1 MGLLRGFGAPVN
13 RYRFRSLWTVRA
25 EADDVFDVVTDPGTY
40 PLWWPDIH
48 GVGRIDDDT
57 AEVVCR
63 SVLPYALTFR
73 MHRAEQDV
81 SRGRMLIGMTGDLEG
96 FCRSTVVAARRTVT
110 LEITQ
115 DVIVNKTLLRALAPV
130 ARPVFRANHA
140 AMMWRGQRGLRRFLR
155 R

>member
-1 MGLLRGFGAPVN
+1 MRRGVRTPVN

-25 EADDVFDVVTDPGTY
+25 AAGDVFDVVTDPGTY

-73 MHRAEQDV
+73 MHRAEQDLD
-81 SRGRMLIGMTGDLEG
+81 RGRMMIGMTGDLEG
-96 FCRSTVVAARRTVT
+96 FCRSTVVPGRRTVT

-115 DVIVNKTLLRALAPV
+115 DVIVNKPLLRALAPV

-140 AMMWRGQRGLRRFLR
+140 AMMWRGQRGLRGFLKH
-155 R
+155 

>member
-1 MGLLRGFGAPVN
+1 MVVVAAMN
-13 RYRFRSLWTVRA
+13 RYQFRSVWTLPVA
-25 EADDVFDVVTDPGTY
+25 AGEVFEVVTDPATY

-57 AEVVCR
+57 AEVICR

-73 MHRAEQDV
+73 LHRAEQDFD
-81 SRGRMLIGMTGDLEG
+81 RGRMLVGMTGDLEG
-96 FCRSTVVAARRTVT
+96 FCRSTLVRRRRSVT

-115 DVIVNKTLLRALAPV
+115 QVIVNKRLLQLLAPV

-140 AMMWRGQRGLRRFLR
+140 AMMWRGQRGLRRFLS
-155 R
+155 

>member
-1 MGLLRGFGAPVN
+1 M
-13 RYRFRSLWTVRA
+13 
-25 EADDVFDVVTDPGTY
+25 FDVVTDPGTY

-73 MHRAEQDV
+73 LHRAEEDPA
-81 SRGRMLIGMTGDLEG
+81 RGRMLVGMTGDLEG
-96 FCRSTVVAARRTVT
+96 FCKSRVVAGRRSVT

-115 DVIVNKTLLRALAPV
+115 DVLVTKPLLRMLAPA

-140 AMMWRGQRGLRRFLR
+140 AMMWRGQRGLRRFLG
-155 R
+155 

>member
-1 MGLLRGFGAPVN
+1 MRSPN
-13 RYRFRSLWTVRA
+13 RYRFRSVWRLPVPA
-25 EADDVFDVVTDPGTY
+25 GDVFDVITDPGSY

-63 SVLPYALTFR
+63 SVLPYALIFR
-73 MHRAEQDV
+73 LHRAEQDE
-81 SRGRMLIGMTGDLEG
+81 RTGRVMVGMTGDLEG
-96 FCRSTVVAARRTVT
+96 FCRSTVLPRRRSVT

-115 DVIVNKTLLRALAPV
+115 EVVVNKRLLRLLAPV

-140 AMMWRGQRGLRRFLR
+140 AMMWRGQRGLRRFLSG
-155 R
+155 